1 MNFNLHIN
9 KILLETSDWTG
20 SIVKWTEPSDGN
32 EYVIMTDHGDSV
44 DIVNTSYFVRSKQP
58 PPRGYWLRQIPKSFF
73 TVVKKANDT
82 VRQSTNEV
90 YPDTPGDTN
99 NRPAAKADSPMG
111 ATVYHYDA
119 PKGDN
124 PAKSMSPY
132 TTLFLALLEASL
144 FGENNA
150 TNYYKSL
157 PPQAQEMI
165 RADLVHVA
173 KSTGTEDKLMPLLKR
188 LEMTESKKKTS
199 VTEHFDEDEIIA
211 LLSRANAHNLILM
224 LGTSVFDNR
233 IDKKTAMH
241 YIDLWIDNYSKSSNK
256 EALRQKLQSK
266 LEDYLN

>member
-73 TVVKKANDT
+73 TVVTKANDS

-90 YPDTPGDTN
+90 YPHTPGDPN

-119 PKGDN
+119 PKDN
-124 PAKSMSPY
+124 PAKAMSPY
-132 TTLFLALLEASL
+132 TVLFLALLDASL
-144 FGENNA
+144 FGKNNA
-150 TNYYKSL
+150 INYYKSL
-157 PPQAQEMI
+157 PPQSQEMI
-165 RADLVHVA
+165 KADILSYLYTSDSGNDELAEILRYLEKPSNEGTRPAGWPNKKAGDPVTQKRKPRGVG
-173 KSTGTEDKLMPLLKR
+173 KSFKYRKNKSKPSERPRDAEDI
-188 LEMTESKKKTS
+188 E
-199 VTEHFDEDEIIA
+199 
-211 LLSRANAHNLILM
+211 
-224 LGTSVFDNR
+224 
-233 IDKKTAMH
+233 
-241 YIDLWIDNYSKSSNK
+241 
-256 EALRQKLQSK
+256 
-266 LEDYLN
+266 